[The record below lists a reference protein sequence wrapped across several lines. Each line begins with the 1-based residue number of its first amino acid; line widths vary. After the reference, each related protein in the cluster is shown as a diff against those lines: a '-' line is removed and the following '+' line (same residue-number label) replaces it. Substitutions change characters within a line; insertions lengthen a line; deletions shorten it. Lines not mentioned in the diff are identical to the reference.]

1 MKGDEGIWWLQ
12 KDKRSNY
19 QISIKKQCEAVIAF
33 GADLYRQ
40 GLVKG
45 TIIGIVGFGIGM
57 IIPYIVNEIKSSR
70 K

>member
-1 MKGDEGIWWLQ
+1 MMITERQ
-12 KDKRSNY
+12 KIELSNFN
-19 QISIKKQCEAVIAF
+19 KKQCEAVIAF

>member
-1 MKGDEGIWWLQ
+1 MMITERQ
-12 KDKRSNY
+12 KIELSNFN
-19 QISIKKQCEAVIAF
+19 KKQCEAVIAF

-57 IIPYIVNEIKSSR
+57 IIPSIVNEIKSSR

>member
-1 MKGDEGIWWLQ
+1 MITE
-12 KDKRSNY
+12 R
-19 QISIKKQCEAVIAF
+19 QIIELENLNKEQLEAVIAY

-45 TIIGIVGFGIGM
+45 AIVGIVGFGIG
-57 IIPYIVNEIKSSR
+57 ITIQYVVNEIKSSR

>member
-1 MKGDEGIWWLQ
+1 MIITERQMIELENLNKEQ
-12 KDKRSNY
+12 F
-19 QISIKKQCEAVIAF
+19 EAVIAY

-45 TIIGIVGFGIGM
+45 AIIGIVGFGIGM
-57 IIPYIVNEIKSSR
+57 SIQYVVNEIKNNRR

>member
-1 MKGDEGIWWLQ
+1 MMITERHKIEL
-12 KDKRSNY
+12 SNFN
-19 QISIKKQCEAVIAF
+19 KKQCEAVIAF

>member
-1 MKGDEGIWWLQ
+1 MMIIERQ
-12 KDKRSNY
+12 KIELSNFN
-19 QISIKKQCEAVIAF
+19 KKQCEAVIAF

>member
-1 MKGDEGIWWLQ
+1 MMITERQ
-12 KDKRSNY
+12 KIELSNFN
-19 QISIKKQCEAVIAF
+19 KKQCEAVIAF

-57 IIPYIVNEIKSSR
+57 IISYIVNEIKSSR

>member
-1 MKGDEGIWWLQ
+1 MMITETQ
-12 KDKRSNY
+12 KIELSNFN
-19 QISIKKQCEAVIAF
+19 KKQCEAVIAF

>member
-1 MKGDEGIWWLQ
+1 MMITERQ
-12 KDKRSNY
+12 KIELSNFN
-19 QISIKKQCEAVIAF
+19 KKQCEAVIAF
-33 GADLYRQ
+33 GADLYRL

>member
-1 MKGDEGIWWLQ
+1 MMITE
-12 KDKRSNY
+12 R
-19 QISIKKQCEAVIAF
+19 QIIELENLNKEQLEAVIAY

-45 TIIGIVGFGIGM
+45 AIVGIVGFGIG
-57 IIPYIVNEIKSSR
+57 ITIQYVVNEIKSSR

>member
-1 MKGDEGIWWLQ
+1 MITERQ
-12 KDKRSNY
+12 KIELSNFN
-19 QISIKKQCEAVIAF
+19 KKQCEAVIAF